1 MLSFIFQCFKDN
13 NCKECLMQETKT
25 TQHLESPKQTTPTLH
40 NSNMRSELTLCTS
53 QDLHKVNKDLKLT
66 IKPFVPEQLYSSMFS
81 QVQVFQM
88 SSTHNSE
95 HNLDWKCKSE
105 NKMKRKYIKSG
116 SCADIREVRKDL
128 LNQCF

>member
-13 NCKECLMQETKT
+13 NCKECLVQETKT
-25 TQHLESPKQTTPTLH
+25 TQHLESTKQTTPTLH
-40 NSNMRSELTLCTS
+40 NSNMRNELTLCTS

-81 QVQVFQM
+81 QVRVLQI
-88 SSTHNSE
+88 SSAHNSE
-95 HNLDWKCKSE
+95 KNLKWKYKSE
-105 NKMKRKYIKSG
+105 NKMKRKYVKSS